1 MYTSLRGF
9 PYIFLTPYHGSAIIF
24 PLLFTTV
31 SLNLKVDAL
40 ICAMNHSATLSLE
53 ACGGVGHNADQANA
67 IINFTRLL
75 KSALHNT
82 FRLAVSKI

>member
-1 MYTSLRGF
+1 M
-9 PYIFLTPYHGSAIIF
+9 
-24 PLLFTTV
+24 
-31 SLNLKVDAL
+31 DAL

-53 ACGGVGHNADQANA
+53 ACGGVGHDADQANA

-82 FRLAVSKI
+82 FRFAASIILHIT